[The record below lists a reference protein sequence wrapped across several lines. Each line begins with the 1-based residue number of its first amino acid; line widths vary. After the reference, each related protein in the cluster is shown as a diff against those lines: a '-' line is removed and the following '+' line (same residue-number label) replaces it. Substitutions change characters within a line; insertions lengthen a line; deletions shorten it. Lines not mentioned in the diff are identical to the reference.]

1 MIMEKST
8 KQTKTEVEDVKE
20 RSYNTM
26 NSSKGDSIKTLPLS
40 YNIAKTIGVVLIW
53 IGMVS
58 TVSDRSILQKCWF
71 NVTNTTCLIEQT
83 WIRSM
88 RLCLFQ
94 TKLNER
100 WKMCHSASISIILS
114 FVAMTKIYGQLYFYL
129 FYFQCGQIAT
139 KLLKMWKCW

>member
-1 MIMEKST
+1 MIVEMST
-8 KQTKTEVEDVKE
+8 KQTKTYVKDAEE

-26 NSSKGDSIKTLPLS
+26 KTSEGDTINPSPLS
-40 YNIAKTIGVVLIW
+40 YNIAKTIGVVLLW

-58 TVSDRSILQKCWF
+58 TISDRSIFQKSWF
-71 NVTNTTCLIEQT
+71 NVANTTLLIEQT

-100 WKMCHSASISIILS
+100 
-114 FVAMTKIYGQLYFYL
+114 
-129 FYFQCGQIAT
+129 
-139 KLLKMWKCW
+139 